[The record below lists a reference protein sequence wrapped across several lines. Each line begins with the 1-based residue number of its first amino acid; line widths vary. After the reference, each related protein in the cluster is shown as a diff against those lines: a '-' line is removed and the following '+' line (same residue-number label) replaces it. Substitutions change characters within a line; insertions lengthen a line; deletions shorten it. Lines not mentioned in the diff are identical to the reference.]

1 MTDTLTDNRPRP
13 RRAAGFTLVEL
24 LVVIGIIALLVGIL
38 LPTLNSARRSAKAVV
53 CASNAKQIVAGM
65 QFYINENDG
74 YLPGSPLTS
83 GSGYLNDRRDGSGA
97 VIEDYSQS
105 NFPVRLAVFDYLT
118 PIAGYLGIAF
128 EDGPTPADREAR
140 YRQLVGEGLF
150 VCAENVGREATAYT
164 GGGGGS
170 DVGPLPWASYTMP
183 TPLLYKPAPPQGVAY
198 ERVENSASGTTGYG
212 LTQMP
217 KFGGQAPV
225 EVPQGYVPKSNKVGA
240 ASTKIILSEG
250 ARYIQSSAPT
260 YNFHPFATFGG
271 NFGSWG
277 AWSKYSN
284 AQNRN
289 AVAGNGNG
297 PGGTRFDSRILWA
310 RHGGSDEDLKGRG
323 GLFEANMA
331 FLDGHVQKMNDLEA
345 SNPLH
350 WVPVNSRIKQGEVW
364 NDTQETFMSNGFV
377 NGYWTV
383 PE

>member
-1 MTDTLTDNRPRP
+1 MTDTSTVARPRP
-13 RRAAGFTLVEL
+13 RPVAGFTLVEL

-38 LPTLNSARRSAKAVV
+38 LPTLSSARRSAKAVV
-53 CASNAKQIVAGM
+53 CASNMRQVVTGM

-74 YLPGSPLTS
+74 HLPGSPNTS
-83 GSGYLNDRRDGSGA
+83 GVGYLNDTPT
-97 VIEDYSQS
+97 EDYSQT
-105 NFPVRLAVFDYLT
+105 NFPVRLAVFDYPT
-118 PIAGYLGIAF
+118 PIAEYLEIGF
-128 EDGPTPADREAR
+128 EEGPTLADREAR
-140 YRQLVGEGLF
+140 YRQLAGEGLF
-150 VCAENVGREATAYT
+150 VCPENVGREAVAYT

-183 TPLLYKPAPPQGVAY
+183 TPLLYKPNPPQGVAY
-198 ERVENSASGTTGYG
+198 ERVENAASGTTGYG

-217 KFGGQAPV
+217 TFGGQPPV
-225 EVPQGYVPKSNKVGA
+225 EVPQGYVPKVTKVGA
-240 ASTKIILSEG
+240 APQKIILGEG
-250 ARYIQSSAPT
+250 ARYIRSSAPT

-297 PGGTRFDSRILWA
+297 PGGTQFDNRILWA
-310 RHGGSDEDLKGRG
+310 RHGGGAEDMKGRG

-331 FLDGHVQKMNDLEA
+331 FLDGHVEKMNDLEA
-345 SNPLH
+345 SNPVH

-364 NDTQETFMSNGFV
+364 NDTQEAFMSNGFV